1 MICNKRFEKLANKY
15 GFKIRRVGAMING
28 AWTRRPDILSV
39 QYQHQPI
46 MVIPK
51 RMYSQPNKNY
61 RDLMRLEQPDYFNR
75 EHLLKNWNV
84 IIKRT
89 NYICETLQNR

>member
-1 MICNKRFEKLANKY
+1 MIANKRFEKLAKKH
-15 GFKIRRVGAMING
+15 GFKIKRVGAMING
-28 AWTRRPDILSV
+28 LWTRRPDILSV

-51 RMYSQPNKNY
+51 RMYAQPNAKY
-61 RDLMRLEQPDYFNR
+61 RDLLGLEQPDFYNR
-75 EHLLKNWNV
+75 EYKLKNWNM

-89 NYICETLQNR
+89 NYICETLQN